1 MEALRQAQWAIPG
14 GMSQTRVFPDL
25 VEGKGAA
32 AAYFLVDSLRY
43 EMGVELREQL
53 SDADEL
59 ALCAAVAAV
68 PTITPIGMA
77 ALLPGASA
85 SFQVSESGGKLVAE
99 VDGSPLPGLA
109 ARQKF
114 LKSRVP
120 GTADVELG
128 KLLGMTSGELRK
140 KINGA
145 TLITVRS
152 QDIDA
157 FGETGSNHLARQVMD
172 TAVGNLARAIRK
184 LADAGIERF
193 VVAADHGHLFAAA
206 KSESMRIESP
216 GGETIEVASPLLGRT
231 RRDDAHRRDPRQRR
245 RTGIP
250 DQPRFRVSR
259 GQDLTTSSVPF
270 TWS

>member
-1 MEALRQAQWAIPG
+1 
-14 GMSQTRVFPDL
+14 
-25 VEGKGAA
+25 
-32 AAYFLVDSLRY
+32 
-43 EMGVELREQL
+43 
-53 SDADEL
+53 
-59 ALCAAVAAV
+59 
-68 PTITPIGMA
+68 MA

-120 GTADVELG
+120 GTADLELG

-216 GGETIEVASPLLGRT
+216 GDFGKSLPLMCFMRSTSVLLPHAPSRPHPT
-231 RRDDAHRRDPRQRR
+231 QQRPKIAR
-245 RTGIP
+245 C
-250 DQPRFRVSR
+250 Q
-259 GQDLTTSSVPF
+259 LVPGPPK
-270 TWS
+270 